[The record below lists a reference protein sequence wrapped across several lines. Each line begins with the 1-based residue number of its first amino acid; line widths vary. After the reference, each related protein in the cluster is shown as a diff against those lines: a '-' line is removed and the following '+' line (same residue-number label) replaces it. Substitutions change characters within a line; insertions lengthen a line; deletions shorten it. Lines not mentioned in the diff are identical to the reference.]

1 MESIS
6 NKWMVLIFRLF
17 LGVLLMY
24 SSFDKIKDP
33 GEFASVIRLYDIP
46 FIDFLSNIVALVMPW
61 LELFIGACLIM
72 GIFLD
77 GAVFIT
83 FGLMSIFF
91 IAVLQAVIRGNTGD
105 CGCGTPGED
114 LLSWTKVLENTLFL
128 FMAFVVWRSDN
139 HLFKFYPKS
148 V

>member
-1 MESIS
+1 MALLN
-6 NKWMVLIFRLF
+6 NKWVILSFRIVLGF
-17 LGVLLMY
+17 LLLY
-24 SSFDKIKDP
+24 TSFDKIKDP
-33 GEFASVIRLYDIP
+33 ASFAKAIRLYDIP
-46 FIDFLSNIVALVMPW
+46 FLDFFSNFMALVMPW
-61 LELFIGACLIM
+61 FELFVGACLVM

-77 GAVFIT
+77 GAVFLA
-83 FGLMSIFF
+83 FGLMTIFF
-91 IAVLQAVIRGNTGD
+91 VAVLQAVLRGITGD

-128 FMAFVVWRSDN
+128 LMALVVWRSDN